1 MSERLPARFALE
13 FEQVGDGWRAS
24 IPGYAAVCTG
34 PFGYQEAHAAVLAE
48 VARRHAAGH
57 PSTTPDAMLLDAVG
71 QVLTQRAK
79 DDEWSTLNVSDAFR
93 ACLKRLRAAYDFA
106 KGGGR

>member
-1 MSERLPARFALE
+1 MSRPDNNATRPSTVVPPSPPVRRLPARFALE

-48 VARRHAAGH
+48 VARRHTAGQ
-57 PSTTPDAMLLDAVG
+57 PSTTPDARKG
-71 QVLTQRAK
+71 
-79 DDEWSTLNVSDAFR
+79 
-93 ACLKRLRAAYDFA
+93 